1 MEEDARDPGGGDE
14 EGRKAGVT
22 RKHGEMGRRRDGLK
36 NKKGGGGGSDGSF
49 FSPLRAVLVGVCR
62 SSSCT

>member
-36 NKKGGGGGSDGSF
+36 NKKGGGQ
-49 FSPLRAVLVGVCR
+49 
-62 SSSCT
+62 